1 MRIVSQNGLYDI
13 LYDFVTIILDSDSG
27 VIEADINGGDQSII
41 MAQYSSLELA
51 EMAMQQ
57 LHAKY
62 QMMNV
67 SVFQF
72 PSEESL
78 MAIRNVERGGW
89 VD

>member
-1 MRIVSQNGLYDI
+1 MRLVSQNGMCDV
-13 LYDFVTIILDSDSG
+13 LYDFVTIILDNGSG
-27 VIEADINGGDQSII
+27 VIEADINGGDESFV
-41 MAQYSSLELA
+41 MAIYRTPELA

-78 MAIRNVERGGW
+78 IAIRNVERGG
-89 VD
+89 